1 MTGERLLWLYPRAW
15 RERYGDEFV
24 AIVGSRQIGFGE
36 WVDIVSGAIDARLS
50 SDVRRAATSNAAGGA
65 PAMTVLQALKL
76 RQCGK
81 SAVGMREALV
91 GAGVLVAGSLATVA
105 VKYWL
110 VAAGR
115 PEAARLLTDLSFPAL
130 YIVVTNVWYL
140 KGQPWRARVVV
151 SAILVAIFGLA
162 TWIARMI

>member
-1 MTGERLLWLYPRAW
+1 MTGQRLLWLYPRAW

-24 AIVGSRQIGFGE
+24 AIVGDRQLALGE
-36 WVDIVSGAIDARLS
+36 WIDIVSGAIDARLS
-50 SDVRRAATSNAAGGA
+50 SDVRRAAASNAAGGA

-81 SAVGMREALV
+81 NAISTREALV
-91 GAGVLVAGSLATVA
+91 GAAVLIAGSLATVA

-110 VAAGR
+110 VTAGR
-115 PEAARLLTDLSFPAL
+115 PEAGRLVTEISFPAL

-140 KGQPWRARVVV
+140 RGQPWRARLVI

-162 TWIARMI
+162 TMIARMT